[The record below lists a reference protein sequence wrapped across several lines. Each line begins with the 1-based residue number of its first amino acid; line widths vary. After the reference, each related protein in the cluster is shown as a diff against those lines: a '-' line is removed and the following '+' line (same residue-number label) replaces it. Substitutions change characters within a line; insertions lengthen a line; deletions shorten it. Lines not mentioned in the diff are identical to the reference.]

1 MENLLL
7 PDESRNL
14 IAKPAAPAREIEVK
28 IGDFFMEKDIFSSNW
43 ETGCYKH
50 FQKREKSYILLFN
63 EGNRACPRFAAK
75 KVYEGEKCV
84 AVRPFPPLPLAL
96 GPKRDSSSEH

>member
-14 IAKPAAPAREIEVK
+14 IAKPAALAREIEVK

-50 FQKREKSYILLFN
+50 FQKREKKLY
-63 EGNRACPRFAAK
+63 
-75 KVYEGEKCV
+75 
-84 AVRPFPPLPLAL
+84 LAF
-96 GPKRDSSSEH
+96 